1 MPVAEPALAIGDRG
15 LVWFALAFATTQLVE
30 VPIFALALRS
40 ARPSRPSRPLA
51 ARAAI
56 AFGASA
62 ITHPVVWYVMPR
74 VTLALLVLVARGGF
88 SLGVTA
94 ATLVYGALAE
104 GFAVVVEAA
113 YLRAFGVRRALLWA
127 LFANAASGLVGTA
140 VVLLLGEGISALQR

>member
-40 ARPSRPSRPLA
+40 ARPSRPLA

-127 LFANAASGLVGTA
+127 LFANAASVLVGTA